1 MDQSVQDV
9 IDRDVINISPKCHNI
24 ILSII
29 NRIMLS
35 RGIPKGLSRIGQL
48 ARPIST
54 EAKVALDLAH
64 QQRLAAFQAEAN
76 IAAAKAKADQATLNA
91 YRKEQ
96 EALREV
102 EKSRVEAES
111 ILRQKAAYSKPR
123 NTGTSSNSSKGPS
136 VDPKSDPDWNFMGLL
151 AAILLSA
158 GYAAFHTISEEDAK
172 KENEAVKSDLDKL
185 IVEGPDGLIRLDG
198 EIYDALY
205 ALKSSGFDTA
215 VSESLKKKLVLFRAG
230 LTQIPLSSAPAAPR
244 SPHPELTNVRVD
256 TVGDALKLM
265 EQYRI
270 IIGSSQPAVWFEWAT
285 LTSLYAKRREK
296 NTSKMPNGK
305 NLYELAARFQS
316 INPFSSQ
323 GRSTIKHVSKV
334 LNEMPLQREM
344 KGGRKRKTRRNRKS
358 RKSRKNRK

>member
-1 MDQSVQDV
+1 
-9 IDRDVINISPKCHNI
+9 
-24 ILSII
+24 
-29 NRIMLS
+29 MLS
-35 RGIPKGLSRIGQL
+35 RVPKGLSRIGQL

-54 EAKVALDLAH
+54 EARVALNLAH
-64 QQRLAAFQAEAN
+64 QQRLAALQAEAN
-76 IAAAKAKADQATLNA
+76 IAAAKAKADQATINA
-91 YRKEQ
+91 YRKKQ

-102 EKSRVEAES
+102 AKSKLEAES
-111 ILRQKAAYSKPR
+111 ILEQEAAYSKPR
-123 NTGTSSNSSKGPS
+123 NNSKGSRQTMPGS
-136 VDPKSDPDWNFMGLL
+136 ESDPNWHFMGLL
-151 AAILLSA
+151 ASILLSA
-158 GYAAFHTISEEDAK
+158 GYAAFYIISEEDAK

-185 IVEGPDGLIRLDG
+185 IAEGPDGLIRLDG

-205 ALKSSGFDTA
+205 ALKSSGFETA

-230 LTQIPLSSAPAAPR
+230 LAQIPLSSAPAAPR
-244 SPHPELTNVRVD
+244 APHPELTNVRVD

-316 INPFSSQ
+316 INPFISQ

-334 LNEMPLQREM
+334 LSEMPLEREM
-344 KGGRKRKTRRNRKS
+344 KGGRKRKTRRHRKS